1 MDAEQLKN
9 RTRDFAHRCVKL
21 AFSLPKD
28 PLSRHVQNQLIRC
41 STSVAANYRAV
52 CLAHSKAAFASK
64 ISIVVEEVDEST
76 FWIEFLE
83 EEAILSDKQCGKLLQ
98 EAKELT
104 AIFVASRKTSQGK

>member
-1 MDAEQLKN
+1 
-9 RTRDFAHRCVKL
+9 
-21 AFSLPKD
+21 
-28 PLSRHVQNQLIRC
+28 
-41 STSVAANYRAV
+41 
-52 CLAHSKAAFASK
+52 
-64 ISIVVEEVDEST
+64 VVEEVDEST